1 MQFKTFG
8 EWLRHY
14 RLQQEISPFKMTE
27 ALGYKRVS
35 AIYNFEYGIA
45 PLPLTKW
52 PAMAS
57 VLQLS
62 MEDFLNIMEQF
73 SPDKV
78 TEFRLIRDSAVSSDG
93 ISTEKVG
100 NLDDELLTLI
110 EPTSVLMPDDHMK
123 AYRMEDADAVL
134 VTRETWEDSL
144 PLAVDQFRRNHQRKI
159 GLFNII
165 NDIPFP
171 SSSLVAALKE
181 TKTVFVL
188 ELENQ
193 TQPPNLLAA
202 QLKAAFLDAL
212 TGAEGYPEIHRV
224 PKIFSVMVEPSL
236 EVWTAHR
243 IGDILRYFQE
253 NGRRR
258 RLTVKNG
265 TTRFSS
271 DKKALTKTAVRG

>member
-14 RLQQEISPFKMTE
+14 RLQKEISPFKMAE

-45 PLPLTKW
+45 PLPITKW
-52 PAMAS
+52 RAMAA

-62 MEDFLNIMEQF
+62 MEEFLKIMESF

-78 TEFRLIRDSAVSSDG
+78 TEFQLIRGTAVPFDG
-93 ISTEKVG
+93 ALPGKAADG
-100 NLDDELLTLI
+100 DEESLTVI
-110 EPTSVLMPDDHMK
+110 APTSVFVADDRLK
-123 AYRMEDADAVL
+123 SYRLEDAEVGL
-134 VTRETWEDSL
+134 VTEETGEDPL
-144 PLAVDQFRRNHQRKI
+144 LLAVDQLRRFPESRL
-159 GLFNII
+159 GLLQVIKGV
-165 NDIPFP
+165 PFP
-171 SSSLVAALKE
+171 AVSVVSALKKV
-181 TKTVFVL
+181 KTVCVL
-188 ELENQ
+188 ELENEHG
-193 TQPPNLLAA
+193 PPASLAA

-224 PKIFSVMVEPSL
+224 PKIFSVKVQASL
-236 EVWTAHR
+236 EEWTAHG

-258 RLTVKNG
+258 HLTVKMEQPVSVSIK
-265 TTRFSS
+265 R
-271 DKKALTKTAVRG
+271 R